1 MKVTKIMT
9 RAEAHLHIGRARA
22 GKEDCISLRKLPN
35 YQVEYAGY
43 VILTDVKFAVQ
54 PSGLKRFRESG
65 QKNVHAYVRGT
76 LVDST
81 ANEPQG
87 VRHALRNWKEAYYN
101 PAVTDTFVDKA
112 TGTVI
117 DCADTAVLLGT
128 KVYYV

>member
-1 MKVTKIMT
+1 MN

-43 VILTDVKFAVQ
+43 VVLSNVKFAVQ
-54 PSGLKRFRESG
+54 PSGLKRFRDTG

-81 ANEPQG
+81 ANQPTG
-87 VRHALRNWKEAYYN
+87 IKPVLRGMREAYYN
-101 PAVTDTFVDKA
+101 PNVTDTFVDKT
-112 TGTVI
+112 TGDAVYS
-117 DCADTAVLLGT
+117 CDTAVLYGT